1 MKNYELVLQ
10 QVEAD
15 LAAGR
20 LRLGGRLPGER
31 ALAEQLGI
39 SRPSVREAVRVLEAL
54 GVVRTATG
62 SGPEA
67 GAVIVAEPSAPL
79 TALLRLHLATSH
91 LPMEDIVQTRVLLES
106 WSAREAAGRFAA
118 SAGAR
123 VGPAGVESA
132 GLLADAGAPVGR
144 GGAEDPAE
152 RDGAE
157 DPALRGGAEDP
168 ATRGGAEDPATRGG
182 AGVAVGR
189 GGVGAGELA
198 VAEGLLVR
206 MDADGL
212 SPEEF
217 HLLDAEFHVALAGLA
232 GNVLIAAVM
241 GSLRSAIHGYVLAA
255 VPNLPDWDATAVA
268 LRAEHHGIV
277 AAIRDGRGEDA
288 ARLVTEHI
296 EGFYRAARLSSP
308 TW

>member
-91 LPMEDIVQTRVLLES
+91 LPMHDIVQTRVLLES
-106 WSAREAAGRFAA
+106 WSAREAAALFAGSSS
-118 SAGAR
+118 SAGR
-123 VGPAGVESA
+123 GDRSLG
-132 GLLADAGAPVGR
+132 AGAGQ
-144 GGAEDPAE
+144 D
-152 RDGAE
+152 
-157 DPALRGGAEDP
+157 
-168 ATRGGAEDPATRGG
+168 
-182 AGVAVGR
+182 AVP
-189 GGVGAGELA
+189 GAGEELA
-198 VAEGLLVR
+198 AKLGEAEQLLER
-206 MDADGL
+206 MDGEGL

-255 VPNLPDWDATAVA
+255 VPNLPDWDATAIG
-268 LRAEHHGIV
+268 LRTEHHAIV
-277 AAIRDGRGEDA
+277 AAIRDGRGDDA